1 MGKTLSSSH
10 SPNDSPSA
18 AQAGSKSWKPGKKSM
33 NQYLHQKLK
42 AKITENLE
50 AVDRSSCGSWKAR
63 VLQVFKNLPSSIFLA
78 SHYKLSYLHSEC
90 VFCLLARIVRA
101 SSDSKLRHW
110 SGKKKENRTLSCFSC
125 VVSHLFT
132 FDPLIFVYPSYHMHP
147 FQRFKNDYNSKNVTR
162 RKILPPNSECFRNS
176 NSVCGTYLEIKF
188 PKGDTIVFRCV
199 HFGFKMAGKKPHNG
213 ANVSS
218 IHNFRY
224 FYRQRVLFVLCNKWL
239 N

>member
-1 MGKTLSSSH
+1 
-10 SPNDSPSA
+10 
-18 AQAGSKSWKPGKKSM
+18 M

-50 AVDRSSCGSWKAR
+50 TVDRSSCGSWKAR

-132 FDPLIFVYPSYHMHP
+132 FDPSISYTHHIICTHFSVLKMIITQKMWPAEKYYRQTPNASEIPIRFAELIWKLN
-147 FQRFKNDYNSKNVTR
+147 FQKAIPLFFAVFISVSKWRGKNRTTERTCLAYIISDIFIGKGFCLCCVISDLINGWRS
-162 RKILPPNSECFRNS
+162 LSDD
-176 NSVCGTYLEIKF
+176 SVSLEI
-188 PKGDTIVFRCV
+188 
-199 HFGFKMAGKKPHNG
+199 
-213 ANVSS
+213 S
-218 IHNFRY
+218 Y
-224 FYRQRVLFVLCNKWL
+224 
-239 N
+239 

>member
-1 MGKTLSSSH
+1 MTRRRSSSRK
-10 SPNDSPSA
+10 
-18 AQAGSKSWKPGKKSM
+18 QKVKPGKKSM

-50 AVDRSSCGSWKAR
+50 TVDRSSCGSWKAR

-90 VFCLLARIVRA
+90 VFCLLAHIVRA

-110 SGKKKENRTLSCFSC
+110 SGKKNRTLSCFSC
-125 VVSHLFT
+125 VVSHWFT

-162 RKILPPNSECFRNS
+162 RKILPPNSECFRNPIRFAELIWKWIS
-176 NSVCGTYLEIKF
+176 KRRYHCFSLCSFLF
-188 PKGDTIVFRCV
+188 Q
-199 HFGFKMAGKKPHNG
+199 NG
-213 ANVSS
+213 GEKTA
-218 IHNFRY
+218 
-224 FYRQRVLFVLCNKWL
+224 QRSERV
-239 N
+239 

>member
-1 MGKTLSSSH
+1 
-10 SPNDSPSA
+10 
-18 AQAGSKSWKPGKKSM
+18 M

-125 VVSHLFT
+125 VLSHLFT

-162 RKILPPNSECFRNS
+162 RKILPPNSECYRNPIRFAELILKL
-176 NSVCGTYLEIKF
+176 NFQKAIPLFFAVFISVSKWRGKNRTTERTCLAYIISDIFIGKGFCLCCVISDLINGWRSLSDDSVSLEI
-188 PKGDTIVFRCV
+188 
-199 HFGFKMAGKKPHNG
+199 
-213 ANVSS
+213 S
-218 IHNFRY
+218 Y
-224 FYRQRVLFVLCNKWL
+224 
-239 N
+239 